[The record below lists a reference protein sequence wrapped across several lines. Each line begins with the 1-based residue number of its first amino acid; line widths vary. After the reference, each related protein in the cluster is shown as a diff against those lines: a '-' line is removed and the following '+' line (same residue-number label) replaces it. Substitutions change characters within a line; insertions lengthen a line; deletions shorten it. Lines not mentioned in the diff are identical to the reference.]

1 MRYIDDILYL
11 IGWICLIV
19 CAFSFGWQI
28 GLIVCAAFCWVTAF
42 VWARA
47 CVRLAKKSRD
57 EPDRRDML

>member
-11 IGWICLIV
+11 LGWICLIV
-19 CAFSFGWQI
+19 CAFSFEWRL
-28 GLIVCAAFCWVTAF
+28 GLIVLAVAFWSTAI

-47 CVRLAKKSRD
+47 SARLAKKSRD